1 MHRILGNCTISVNNI
16 KNIQINIFRRIDIM
30 LNTVTKTDMPSLL
43 NFCVRAKLPPDS
55 AKKAYI
61 DKTEDIGH

>member
-1 MHRILGNCTISVNNI
+1 
-16 KNIQINIFRRIDIM
+16 M